1 MVENN
6 QGTIEP
12 SLNAGLPP
20 IDQWF
25 HATVV
30 WKKSSK
36 AVFLLI
42 DGRLVGNQATVPTY
56 ITFQDSFP
64 SSYDIGLKR
73 DIANTSLRGHL
84 RDLMIFGR
92 DLTGEELADMA
103 DPFGGVWIGLN
114 DVTSEGT
121 FSWPD
126 GTHVTY
132 TKWASSLSHNQNDN
146 HDCVRMTVDR
156 GAWDDTSCGKVL
168 PFVCE
173 KKI

>member
-1 MVENN
+1 M
-6 QGTIEP
+6 
-12 SLNAGLPP
+12 
-20 IDQWF
+20 
-25 HATVV
+25 V

-92 DLTGEELADMA
+92 DLAGEELADMA
-103 DPFGGVWIGLN
+103 G
-114 DVTSEGT
+114 E
-121 FSWPD
+121 
-126 GTHVTY
+126 
-132 TKWASSLSHNQNDN
+132 
-146 HDCVRMTVDR
+146 
-156 GAWDDTSCGKVL
+156 
-168 PFVCE
+168 
-173 KKI
+173 